1 MKNRLSRALDFAIL
15 FFILSGSLYFLY
27 YLLQSNKPMY
37 LLFSVLIYII
47 SFSIRHFIIKGK
59 NDTGFTEVGMFFV
72 SMIFL
77 AYTLYIF
84 KLDQEVITYLPDK
97 LLINSGVVFIFLL
110 LMNLL
115 PKRKSGRLSILG
127 IVTLL
132 AVFLFRD
139 KLDLIFYTYPLV
151 TSLII
156 GTPYVYLL
164 SLLTGIQKLKATDDS
179 R

>member
-1 MKNRLSRALDFAIL
+1 
-15 FFILSGSLYFLY
+15 
-27 YLLQSNKPMY
+27 
-37 LLFSVLIYII
+37 
-47 SFSIRHFIIKGK
+47 
-59 NDTGFTEVGMFFV
+59 MFFV